1 MKIIKD
7 SSLNARIASVDKN
20 RVLKKHGSVQ
30 NFLDLCLELDK
41 KGILK
46 PLDRALYEIER
57 DSTGDYLKELK
68 KQINNKKA
76 SDEWQCYEECCDL
89 LDKMDQQSKE

>member
-7 SSLNARIASVDKN
+7 SSLNARIASADKN
-20 RVLKKHGSVQ
+20 RILKKHGSVQ

-41 KGILK
+41 RGILK

-68 KQINNKKA
+68 KQIGNKKA
-76 SDEWQCYEECCDL
+76 SDEWQDFDECSDS
-89 LDKMDQQSKE
+89 LDKKVQQLKE